1 MAKNFPIRNTAGS
14 TALLLLI
21 VNPGPLYIMIISCI
35 IPPTPQGVSELS
47 NLHRLIIVE
56 PAGTGVPEEAGSTHP
71 QL

>member
-1 MAKNFPIRNTAGS
+1 
-14 TALLLLI
+14 
-21 VNPGPLYIMIISCI
+21 MIISCI